1 MLILAVG
8 TMVKRFE
15 VCRCSKFRGYVDWY
29 SNGRIDGIE
38 FRKSDGCLLYRGVQ
52 SGQVKLYLELNQNIR
67 IISGIGFQ
75 YLNVIYYC

>member
-38 FRKSDGCLLYRGVQ
+38 CLLSRGVQ
-52 SGQVKLYLELNQNIR
+52 SGQVKLYLELNQNVR